1 MIKKIHLGTILKW
14 VIEIISFGTG
24 KYITTWIAV
33 DLFGFESCGCCER
46 EEWLNRLTD
55 KEFNGNCGDIKL

>member
-14 VIEIISFGTG
+14 VIEIISLGTG
-24 KYITTWIAV
+24 KYISQWIAI
-33 DLFGFESCGCCER
+33 DLFGFESCKCCER
-46 EEWLNRLTD
+46 EQWINRLTD